1 MGSNHA
7 RYIFRAFTQVKDVCN
22 NMQMSFVKEIFVVRN
37 TYQESMMALQPDQKS
52 LTLPPQSNHLTEMVS
67 YNKWVGGG
75 AIPLLPLQFYLMK
88 NQNIL
93 CNILCTFY
101 IYKVQT
107 GKKKKKRSFFLYFV
121 NSASSLHV
129 HKN

>member
-75 AIPLLPLQFYLMK
+75 GNPPLTTAILPHEKPKHFMQYTVYLLYL
-88 NQNIL
+88 
-93 CNILCTFY
+93 
-101 IYKVQT
+101 
-107 GKKKKKRSFFLYFV
+107 
-121 NSASSLHV
+121 
-129 HKN
+129 